1 LVSLLVWQVNRKLS
15 TILFEVLMMVYL
27 IQFIDENVGD
37 NRWNN
42 DRVFSDWEDAN
53 EYAESMEV
61 EFENFSY
68 RVVELE
74 LD

>member
-1 LVSLLVWQVNRKLS
+1 
-15 TILFEVLMMVYL
+15 MMVYL